1 MLILHIV
8 IAIMLGAVSGLATGL
23 TPGLH
28 INLVA
33 IILFSISPILLG
45 YTNVIAVASFIIA
58 MSITHTFTDFISAT
72 YLGAPSDDTALAV
85 MPAHRLLLQGMG
97 HEAIRLATIGSL
109 LCLILT
115 IAIAPLLIF
124 IVPFIFESLK
134 SYIGWLLLAVVIFM
148 ISREETKN
156 KRFWAF
162 IVVVLSG
169 ILGLVVFNMPN
180 LKDPLLPM
188 LSGLFGVSVLLLSL
202 SQKVSLPLQRTT
214 EMIKVKTRDTI
225 KAISSGV
232 FSGSLVSIFPGL
244 GPAQAAVISGQ
255 FFKRADTNTYLILV
269 GGINTVS
276 MILSLITLFTIEK
289 ARNGSII
296 VVQQLLQNI
305 DLNILILFLSV
316 ALAAG
321 GIATFLTMYVSRIFS
336 KIMNKVNYSLL
347 SVMIILFVGVMV
359 LYFSGLVGFLILLT
373 ATAIGLI
380 PNITDISRSN
390 SMACLLVPIILVNL
404 L

>member
-1 MLILHIV
+1 MGII
-8 IAIMLGAVSGLATGL
+8 TGL

-33 IILFSISPILLG
+33 LILFSISPILLG
-45 YTNVIAVASFIIA
+45 YTNVVAVASFIIA

-85 MPAHRLLLQGMG
+85 LPAHRMLLEGMG
-97 HEAIRLATIGSL
+97 HEAVKLAVIGSL

-115 IAIAPLLIF
+115 IILSPLLIV
-124 IVPFIFESLK
+124 IVPLIFAYLK
-134 SYIGWLLLAVVIFM
+134 DYIGWLLLAVVVFM
-148 ISREETKN
+148 ILREENLN
-156 KRFWAF
+156 KKFWAF
-162 IVVVLSG
+162 AVVALSG
-169 ILGLVVFNMPN
+169 ILGLVVFNVPN

-202 SQKVSLPLQRTT
+202 TQKVVLPIQRTT
-214 EMIKVKTRDTI
+214 EMIKVKTKDVI
-225 KAISSGV
+225 KALGSGV

-244 GPAQAAVISGQ
+244 GPAQAGVLSSQIAGKIDVFG
-255 FFKRADTNTYLILV
+255 YLIMV

-276 MILSLITLFTIEK
+276 MVLSLITLFTIEK

-296 VVQQLLQNI
+296 VVQQLLQSI
-305 DLNILILFLSV
+305 DVNMLVLFLCV
-316 ALAAG
+316 ALIAG
-321 GIATFLTMYVSRIFS
+321 GIATFLTLYISKIFS
-336 KIMNKVNYSLL
+336 SIMNKLNYSMVSIL
-347 SVMIILFVGVMV
+347 IIAFVAAMV
-359 LYFSGLVGFLILLT
+359 LYFSGFVGFLILAI
-373 ATAIGLI
+373 ATSIGLI
-380 PNITDISRSN
+380 PNIVDVSRSN

>member
-1 MLILHIV
+1 MFLGLI
-8 IAIMLGAVSGLATGL
+8 IAILLGASAGVITGL

-33 IILFSISPILLG
+33 LILFSISPFLLG
-45 YTNVIAVASFIIA
+45 YTNVVAVASFIIA

-85 MPAHRLLLQGMG
+85 LPAHRLLLEGKG
-97 HEAIRLATIGSL
+97 HEAIRLTTIGSL
-109 LCLILT
+109 LCLIIT
-115 IAIAPLLIF
+115 IILSPLLIM
-124 IVPFIFESLK
+124 IVPFIFSSLK
-134 SYIGWLLLAVVIFM
+134 NYVGWLLLAVVVFM
-148 ISREETKN
+148 ILREENMN

-162 IVVVLSG
+162 VVVVLSG
-169 ILGLVVFNMPN
+169 ILGLIVFNMPN

-188 LSGLFGVSVLLLSL
+188 LSGLFGVCVLLLSL
-202 SQKVSLPLQRTT
+202 SQKTSLPIQRAT
-214 EMIKVKTRDTI
+214 EMVKVKAKDI
-225 KAISSGV
+225 AKAISSGV

-244 GPAQAAVISGQ
+244 GPAQAAVLGTQIVGKIGTHS
-255 FFKRADTNTYLILV
+255 YLILV

-276 MILSLITLFTIEK
+276 MVLSLITLYTIEK

-305 DLNILILFLSV
+305 DLSSLILFMSV

-321 GIATFLTMYVSRIFS
+321 GIATFLTLYVSKVFS
-336 KIMNKVNYSLL
+336 KIINKVNYSLL
-347 SVMIILFVGVMV
+347 SISIICFVTFMV
-359 LYFSGLVGFLILLT
+359 LYFSGWIGLLVLIA
-373 ATAIGLI
+373 ATAIGII
-380 PNITDISRSN
+380 PNIVDVSRSS
-390 SMACLLVPIILVNL
+390 SMACLLIPIILVNL

>member
-1 MLILHIV
+1 MGII
-8 IAIMLGAVSGLATGL
+8 TGL

-33 IILFSISPILLG
+33 LILFSISQILLG

-85 MPAHRLLLQGMG
+85 LPAHRMLLDGMG
-97 HEAIRLATIGSL
+97 HEAVKLTVIGSL
-109 LCLILT
+109 LCLIIT
-115 IAIAPLLIF
+115 IVLSPLLIV
-124 IVPFIFESLK
+124 IVPLIFSYLK
-134 SYIGWLLLAVVIFM
+134 NYIGWLLLAVVVFM
-148 ISREETKN
+148 ILREENLN
-156 KRFWAF
+156 KKFWAF
-162 IVVVLSG
+162 AVVALSG
-169 ILGLVVFNMPN
+169 ILGLVVFNVPN

-202 SQKVSLPLQRTT
+202 TQKVVLPIQRTT
-214 EMIKVKTRDTI
+214 EMIKVKTKDVI
-225 KAISSGV
+225 KALGSGV

-244 GPAQAAVISGQ
+244 GPAQAGVLSSQIAGKIDVFG
-255 FFKRADTNTYLILV
+255 YLIMV

-276 MILSLITLFTIEK
+276 MILSLITLFSIEK

-305 DLNILILFLSV
+305 DVNMLVLFLCV
-316 ALAAG
+316 ALIAG
-321 GIATFLTMYVSRIFS
+321 GIATFLTLYISKVFS
-336 KIMNKVNYSLL
+336 SIMNKLNYSMVSIL
-347 SVMIILFVGVMV
+347 IIIFVAAMV
-359 LYFSGLVGFLILLT
+359 LYFSGFVGFLILII
-373 ATAIGLI
+373 ATSIGLI
-380 PNITDISRSN
+380 PNIVDVSRSN
-390 SMACLLVPIILVNL
+390 SMACLLIPIILVNL

>member
-1 MLILHIV
+1 MMLSHLI
-8 IAIMLGAVSGLATGL
+8 IAILLGVSAGVLTGL

-33 IILFSISPILLG
+33 LILLSLSPVLLG
-45 YTNVIAVASFIIA
+45 YTNVIAVSSFIIA

-115 IAIAPLLIF
+115 IAIAPLLVIA
-124 IVPFIFESLK
+124 VPFIFSSLK
-134 SYIGWLLLAVVIFM
+134 NYVGWILLAVVVFM
-148 ISREETKN
+148 ISREENLDK
-156 KRFWAF
+156 KCWALA
-162 IVVVLSG
+162 VVMLSG
-169 ILGLVVFNMPN
+169 ILGLVVFNIPN

-188 LSGLFGVSVLLLSL
+188 LSGLFGVGVLLLSL
-202 SQKVSLPLQRTT
+202 SQKVVLPIQRTT
-214 EMIKVKTRDTI
+214 EMIKVRAKDAA
-225 KAISSGV
+225 KAVSSGV

-255 FFKRADTNTYLILV
+255 FFKRTDTNSYLILV

-276 MILSLITLFTIEK
+276 MILSLVTLFTIEK

-296 VVQQLLQNI
+296 VVQQLVQHI
-305 DLNILILFLSV
+305 DLNVLILFFAV
-316 ALAAG
+316 ALIAG

-336 KIMNKVNYSLL
+336 KIMNKIDYSVL
-347 SVMIILFVGVMV
+347 SAAIIVFVGIMV
-359 LYFSGLVGFLILLT
+359 LYFSGAIGFLILVI
-373 ATAIGLI
+373 ATAIGII
-380 PNITDISRSN
+380 PNITGISRSN
-390 SMACLLVPIILVNL
+390 SMACLLLPIILVNL

>member
-1 MLILHIV
+1 MFLEIL
-8 IAIMLGAVSGLATGL
+8 IAILLGCIMGLVTGL

-33 IILFSISPILLG
+33 LILFSISPFLLG

-85 MPAHRLLLQGMG
+85 LPAHKLLLEGMG

-124 IVPFIFESLK
+124 TVPIIFSSLK
-134 SYIGWLLLAVVIFM
+134 NYVGWILLAVVIFM
-148 ISREETKN
+148 ILREENLN
-156 KRFWAF
+156 KKFWAF
-162 IVVVLSG
+162 FVVALSG
-169 ILGLVVFNMPN
+169 ILGLIVFNIPN

-202 SQKVSLPLQRTT
+202 TQKVVLPIQRAT
-214 EMIKVKTRDTI
+214 EMIKLKTKDTI
-225 KAISSGV
+225 KSLTSGV
-232 FSGSLVSIFPGL
+232 ASGSLVSIFPGL

-255 FFKRADTNTYLILV
+255 FIKRTDTHSYLVLV

-296 VVQQLLQNI
+296 VVQQLMQNI
-305 DLNILILFLSV
+305 DLNVLILFLSIT
-316 ALAAG
+316 LIAG
-321 GIATFLTMYVSRIFS
+321 GIATFLTMHTSRIFS
-336 KIMNKVNYSLL
+336 KIMNKINYSIL
-347 SVMIILFVGVMV
+347 SVLIIIFIGIMV
-359 LYFSGLVGFLILLT
+359 LYFSGIIGLLILIV
-373 ATAIGLI
+373 ATAIGLV
-380 PNITDISRSN
+380 PNITDVSRSN
-390 SMACLLVPIILVNL
+390 SMACLLIPIILVNL

>member
-1 MLILHIV
+1 MLLEII
-8 IAIMLGAVSGLATGL
+8 IAIVLGCLMGVITGL

-33 IILFSISPILLG
+33 LVLFSISPVLLG

-72 YLGAPSDDTALAV
+72 YLGAPSDDTAMVV
-85 MPAHRLLLQGMG
+85 MPAHRLLLEGKG

-115 IAIAPLLIF
+115 IIISPLLIF
-124 IVPFIFESLK
+124 AVPIIFSSLK
-134 SYIGWLLLAVVIFM
+134 AYVGWILLAVIIFM
-148 ISREETKN
+148 ILREETHDK
-156 KRFWAF
+156 KFWAF
-162 IVVVLSG
+162 AVVMLSG
-169 ILGLVVFNMPN
+169 ILGLAVFNTPN

-202 SQKVSLPLQRTT
+202 SQKVVLPLQKTT
-214 EMIKVKTRDTI
+214 EMIKVKAKDMVKSLT
-225 KAISSGV
+225 SGV
-232 FSGSLVSIFPGL
+232 LSGSLVSIFPGL

-255 FFKRADTNTYLILV
+255 FVKRTDTYSYLILV

-276 MILSLITLFTIEK
+276 MILSLVTLFTIEK

-296 VVQQLLQNI
+296 VVQQLMPNI
-305 DLNILILFLSV
+305 DLNVLILFFAV

-336 KIMNKVNYSLL
+336 KIMNKVNYSAL
-347 SVMIILFVGVMV
+347 SIAIIVFVSLMV
-359 LYFSGLVGFLILLT
+359 FYFSGIIGLLILAT
-373 ATAIGLI
+373 ATSIGII
-380 PNITDISRSN
+380 PNIVDVSRSS
-390 SMACLLVPIILVNL
+390 SMACLIVPIILVNL

>member
-1 MLILHIV
+1 MGV
-8 IAIMLGAVSGLATGL
+8 VTGL

-33 IILFSISPILLG
+33 LILFSISPFLLG
-45 YTNVIAVASFIIA
+45 YTNVIAVATFIIA

-97 HEAIRLATIGSL
+97 YEAIRLATIGSL

-115 IAIAPLLIF
+115 IILAPVLIF
-124 IVPFIFESLK
+124 VVPFIFSSLK
-134 SYIGWLLLAVVIFM
+134 NYVGWILLAVIVFM
-148 ISREETKN
+148 ILREETKD
-156 KRFWAF
+156 KKFWAF
-162 IVVVLSG
+162 VVVGLSG
-169 ILGLVVFNMPN
+169 ILGLIVFNIPN

-188 LSGLFGVSVLLLSL
+188 LSGLFGLSVLLLSL
-202 SQKVSLPLQRTT
+202 NQKTILPIQRTT
-214 EMIKVKTRDTI
+214 EMIKIKFKDI
-225 KAISSGV
+225 SKAIASGTI
-232 FSGSLVSIFPGL
+232 SGSLVSIFPGL

-255 FFKRADTNTYLILV
+255 FFKKSNVYGYLILV

-276 MILSLITLFTIEK
+276 MVLSLITLFTIEK

-296 VVQQLLQNI
+296 VVQQLMQNI
-305 DLNILILFLSV
+305 DLNVLILFLSI
-316 ALAAG
+316 ALIAG
-321 GIATFLTMYVSRIFS
+321 GIATFLTLNISKFFSR
-336 KIMNKVNYSLL
+336 IMNKVNYSLL
-347 SVMIILFVGVMV
+347 SVLIIIFVGAMV
-359 LYFSGLVGFLILLT
+359 LYFSGFIGLLILLT

-380 PNITDISRSN
+380 PNIVEVSRSS

>member
-1 MLILHIV
+1 MILEIV
-8 IAIMLGAVSGLATGL
+8 IAIILGCLMGVITGL

-33 IILFSISPILLG
+33 LILLSISPVLLG

-72 YLGAPSDDTALAV
+72 YLGVPSDDTAMAA

-124 IVPFIFESLK
+124 IVPFIFSSLK
-134 SYIGWLLLAVVIFM
+134 DYVGWILLAVIVFM
-148 ISREETKN
+148 ILREENLGK
-156 KRFWAF
+156 KFWSF
-162 IVVVLSG
+162 VVVMLSG
-169 ILGLVVFNMPN
+169 ILGLVVFGIPN

-202 SQKVSLPLQRTT
+202 SQKTVLPVQRLT
-214 EMIKVKTRDTI
+214 ETIKMRKRDTL
-225 KAISSGV
+225 KSLTSGV
-232 FSGSLVSIFPGL
+232 ISGSLVSIFPGL

-255 FFKRADTNTYLILV
+255 FFKRTDTYSYLVLV

-296 VVQQLLQNI
+296 VVQQLVQNI
-305 DLNILILFLSV
+305 DLNMLILFFSV
-316 ALAAG
+316 ALVAG
-321 GIATFLTMYVSRIFS
+321 GIATFLTMYTSRIFS
-336 KIMNKVNYSLL
+336 RVMNKVNYSFL
-347 SVMIILFVGVMV
+347 SMSIISLVGLMV
-359 LYFSGLVGFLILLT
+359 LYFSGFIGFLILII
-373 ATAIGLI
+373 ATAIGII
-380 PNITDISRSN
+380 PNVTDISRSS

-404 L
+404 I